1 MPPLSTLDHGS
12 CRERPADGAYLPD
25 NPRVGAVLMVEGEPD
40 IARMLQHVFHRAHLS
55 VATAPDGSEAMRLF
69 AENPE
74 SYSLLFVDCH
84 LTDMDGADLCR
95 RLRAISPGLPVLLV
109 SGTDR
114 RSACAQ
120 LEAGGPT
127 VFMRKPYLPV
137 ELAWQARSLIQAR
150 PAA

>member
-1 MPPLSTLDHGS
+1 
-12 CRERPADGAYLPD
+12 
-25 NPRVGAVLMVEGEPD
+25 MVEDEPD
-40 IARMLQHVFHRAHLS
+40 IARMLQHVFHRAHLAV
-55 VATAPDGSEAMRLF
+55 VAAPDGREAMRIF

-84 LTDMDGADLCR
+84 LPDMDGADLCR
-95 RLRAISPGLPVLLV
+95 RLRAISPSLPVLLV
-109 SGTDR
+109 SGNDR
-114 RSACAQ
+114 RSTCAQ